1 MSELEEL
8 RRTLTEA
15 KAEVEKVIIGN
26 ERAVEQALVA
36 IFTGQHALIEGA
48 PGLAKTLLVRT
59 LAHVLG
65 CDFGRI
71 QLTPDMMP
79 SDITGMSVFDLGRGE
94 FSLVRG
100 PVFTEF
106 LLADEINRAPAKTQ
120 AGLLQAMQERAVT
133 IDRTTHALPETFT
146 VFATQNPIEHEGTY
160 PLPEAQKDRFMLRI
174 DIGFPSRDE
183 ELLLAKRTL
192 GESAPAAVLE
202 RGAVRP
208 VLDRGRLSRARVA
221 LSSVVIRDELVAYA
235 VDVVRKTR
243 QNDTILV
250 PAGPRAAQ
258 ALVLSSRAHA
268 AIRGRDF
275 VTPDD
280 VRAMSHPVLVHR
292 IALRPEYD
300 LEGLDVAEVITRL
313 LEEVPVPK

>member
-36 IFTGQHALIEGA
+36 IFTGQHALVEGA

-221 LSSVVIRDELVAYA
+221 VSSVVIRDELVAYA